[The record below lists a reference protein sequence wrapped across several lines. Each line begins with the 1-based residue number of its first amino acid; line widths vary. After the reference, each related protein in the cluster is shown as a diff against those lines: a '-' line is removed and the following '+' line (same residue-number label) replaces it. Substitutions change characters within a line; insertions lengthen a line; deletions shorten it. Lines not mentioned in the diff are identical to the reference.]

1 MLGSSCHWFHNVIL
15 EENSVWKFACL
26 RDLQIPPF
34 RQQVFFQ
41 WIHLY
46 VSAFGGSSA
55 RSCGLSISC
64 CMRGHGEDDKISNPK
79 SGEEGA
85 TVVGTP
91 VGTLPSAIVTSK
103 TITTTFPPASG
114 AEVSKHEGVPS
125 NLWVKSEREIKRDR
139 RKPSNRE
146 SARRLRLRKQAEPE
160 ELATK
165 VEVLYV
171 ENMYL
176 KSKISQLAEKP
187 ENLKHQQN
195 FFNYISIRLQTA
207 VSALV
212 RPTMTKETI
221 KVPQVTEPL
230 TYTGGCI
237 NKKPKIRQAMCLGS
251 IS

>member
-46 VSAFGGSSA
+46 VSAF
-55 RSCGLSISC
+55 
-64 CMRGHGEDDKISNPK
+64 GEDDKISNPK